1 MKTEGSSELSAGSC
15 LGYHLSQASTGSS
28 GSSPAEISLQNS
40 VSSLPSSQYSHS
52 ASASSLSSPPPSDL
66 AMKPD
71 EVDDDDD
78 DDDDDD
84 EDQDGEAGIVAVL
97 TNYKSWWP
105 PNKDT

>member
-28 GSSPAEISLQNS
+28 GSSPTEISLQNS

-71 EVDDDDD
+71 EVDDDDED
-78 DDDDDD
+78 DDDV

-97 TNYKSWWP
+97 TNYWWP

>member
-28 GSSPAEISLQNS
+28 GSSPTEISLQNS

-78 DDDDDD
+78 DDDDD

>member
-28 GSSPAEISLQNS
+28 GSSPTEISLQNS

-78 DDDDDD
+78 EDDDV

-97 TNYKSWWP
+97 TNYWRP

>member
-78 DDDDDD
+78 DDDDD